1 MKKKFIAVILIFS
14 VFLALVSKSYGFV
27 RDDFE
32 DRDSGCKIRILDKTQ
47 IKWGELTEKSDEM
60 LDKLKE
66 YFPNLTDNVLRNE
79 TVIETQIKIMKYNE
93 NNYKVYIGDNP
104 TNVTKYSNGVTEDMD
119 PNAKSIFNISEL
131 KSIFGLNESVQ
142 EADLT
147 DGYTWRVN
155 IIAKVYKEDLDGS
168 AAVKIKALYA
178 GSDIDK
184 VYDVDIDDTS
194 WKEDN
199 MNIIEGGV
207 ELLDFIKTAKKW
219 IGTNPLGALA
229 AAVAHLPRTFGD
241 ICQYWANI
249 IQTLPDGNAGHFGVT
264 YKYEEITTGD
274 DKEYNKY
281 TNVGGNNDETSTI
294 KTINIK
300 KDENGNGIDDFKKH
314 TPISYAI
321 VDLYTVGIGNIDF
334 FDINFLTGNKS
345 VKYEKDLDG
354 NKIEVARHSSNSI
367 WMKFRNIVAALVRL
381 GIYAAAS
388 ILLVGLIWNGINIV
402 RHTFDNPEAQVE
414 SKKII
419 GKLANAVFALVGTI
433 VVMAICIYANESV
446 LKFIGQSDTYELPIR
461 VNVENVYSFS
471 TTFTGYARYMS
482 ITSDPDQGLQIIG
495 SAFEYMVFALAD
507 LVVAII
513 GIGRILVIWVLSVWG
528 PITSIRYVFE
538 KQNQLSLRRWAVIYA
553 SAVLIQIPIA
563 LIGRVGIY
571 IA

>member
-1 MKKKFIAVILIFS
+1 MKKKIIVVVLIFLI
-14 VFLALVSKSYGFV
+14 FFAWKNQSYGFV
-27 RDDFE
+27 KDDFDDTISDYYIDLVE
-32 DRDSGCKIRILDKTQ
+32 PRQRAIYNAYELYDDIRAQLKTNF
-47 IKWGELTEKSDEM
+47 TNFDESY
-60 LDKLKE
+60 LK
-66 YFPNLTDNVLRNE
+66 NE
-79 TVIETQIKIMKYNE
+79 MVIETFIRIKQASNNKYE
-93 NNYKVYIGDNP
+93 VYIGNCSKK
-104 TNVTKYSNGVTEDMD
+104 VYYKKAFSSYSWGGKDTF
-119 PNAKSIFNISEL
+119 SINDL
-131 KSIFGLNESVQ
+131 KSIFGLNENITKV
-142 EADLT
+142 D
-147 DGYTWRVN
+147 DGQTWNVN
-155 IIAKVYKEDLDGS
+155 IIAKTCTYYVGRSTEYCSVIL
-168 AAVKIKALYA
+168 KAIYA
-178 GSDIDK
+178 GEDINK
-184 VYDVDIDDTS
+184 IYEIKIDDSSYEEENTN
-194 WKEDN
+194 KIDDA
-199 MNIIEGGV
+199 V
-207 ELLDFIKTAKKW
+207 EIFNFVKTAKKW
-219 IGTNPLGALA
+219 LGKNPLGAIA
-229 AAVAHLPRTFGD
+229 AFFAHLPRTLGD
-241 ICQYWANI
+241 IFQYWANI
-249 IQTLPDGNAGHFGVT
+249 VQTLPDGNAGHFGVT
-264 YKYEEITTGD
+264 YKYEKLVTGD

-281 TNVGGNNDETSTI
+281 INAGKNNEETSAI
-294 KTINIK
+294 KTIDVQ
-300 KDENGNGIDDFKKH
+300 KDKNGNGIDEFKKQ

-381 GIYAAAS
+381 GIYATAS

-507 LVVAII
+507 FVVAII
-513 GIGRILVIWVLSVWG
+513 GIGRILVIWALSVWG
-528 PITSIRYVFE
+528 PIMSIRYVFE

>member
-300 KDENGNGIDDFKKH
+300 KDENGNGIDDFKKE
-314 TPISYAI
+314 TPIPYVI
-321 VDLYTVGIGNIDF
+321 VDFYTIGTGNVDY

-345 VKYEKDLDG
+345 TKYEKDENG
-354 NKIEVARHSSNSI
+354 NRIEVERHSSNSI
-367 WMKFRNIVAALVRL
+367 WMRFRDIVAALVKL
-381 GIYAAAS
+381 GIYGTAS
-388 ILLVGLIWNGINIV
+388 ILLVSLIWSGINIV
-402 RHTFDNPEAQVE
+402 RHTFDNPEAQAD
-414 SKKII
+414 SKKVIE
-419 GKLANAVFALVGTI
+419 KLANAVFALIGTI
-433 VVMAICIYANESV
+433 LVMAICIYANEGV
-446 LKFIGQSDTYELPIR
+446 LKFIGESDTYELPIR
-461 VNVENVYSFS
+461 VNVDGVYSFS
-471 TTFTGYARYMS
+471 TTFAGYARYMS
-482 ITSDPDQGLQIIG
+482 TTSDPDEGLQIIG
-495 SAFEYMVFALAD
+495 SAFEYMVLAFANLFI
-507 LVVAII
+507 AII
-513 GIGRILVIWVLSVWG
+513 GIARVLCVWILSIVG
-528 PITSIRYVFE
+528 PIMSVKYVFG
-538 KQNQLSLRRWAVIYA
+538 KQNQMDLRIWVTAYAV
-553 SAVLIQIPIA
+553 AVLIQIPIA
-563 LIGRVGIY
+563 LVGSVAIY